1 MPNQRILIV
10 DDDPDVL
17 QGMRVRLGANQYDTF
32 FASDASTAVAKART
46 CKPDLVILD
55 LGLPAGGG
63 FFVIESLKA
72 IPSLAVV
79 PIIVVSARDAAANE
93 RLARKAGA
101 HAFLQKPVDD
111 AQLLAVIRQS
121 LGRQSA
127 WPPIEDR
134 GSIRFQS

>member
-1 MPNQRILIV
+1 MPNQKILIV
-10 DDDPDVL
+10 DDDPDVR
-17 QGMRVRLGANQYDTF
+17 QGMHVRLGANHYDTF
-32 FASDASTAVAKART
+32 FAADASTAVAKALT

-79 PIIVVSARDAAANE
+79 PIIVVSARDAGPNKK
-93 RLARKAGA
+93 LSLKAGA

-111 AQLLAVIRQS
+111 AQLLAVIRHS

-127 WPPIEDR
+127 WPKTEAGYDF
-134 GSIRFQS
+134 GAT

>member
-17 QGMRVRLGANQYDTF
+17 QGMHVRLGANHYDTF
-32 FASDASTAVAKART
+32 FAADASTAVAEART

-72 IPSLAVV
+72 IPCLAVV
-79 PIIVVSARDAAANE
+79 PIIVVSARDVGPNE
-93 RLARKAGA
+93 RLSLQAGA
-101 HAFLQKPVDD
+101 AAFLQKPVDD
-111 AQLLAVIRQS
+111 AHLLAVIRQS

-127 WPPIEDR
+127 RTKTAAGYDF
-134 GSIRFQS
+134 GAS

>member
-17 QGMRVRLGANQYDTF
+17 QGMHVRLGANHYDTF
-32 FASDASTAVAKART
+32 FAADASTAVAEART

-79 PIIVVSARDAAANE
+79 PIIVVSARDAGPNE
-93 RLARKAGA
+93 RLSLKAGA
-101 HAFLQKPVDD
+101 DAFLQKPVDD

-127 WPPIEDR
+127 RPKTEVGYDF
-134 GSIRFQS
+134 GAS